1 MNLGKQQSD
10 GSASGPF
17 TYYRAPA
24 TLRRRIRAAISRA
37 ESPRPAW
44 WRNLGWMGPAIGFA
58 CASLMTANV
67 LILASIP
74 SKQERL
80 AEDVL
85 GSHLRALM
93 TERAIDVESSEQ
105 HTVKPWYTG
114 KLDFSPPVTDFARE
128 GFALAGG
135 RVDYVDGRTVAALV
149 YRHRRH
155 VIDVFVWPAQGT
167 GAAQVLQR
175 RGYNIVHWKRDG
187 LAYWVASDV
196 EAGELRRL
204 ETLIESAGAM

>member
-1 MNLGKQQSD
+1 MNLGKRQSH
-10 GSASGPF
+10 GSDSGPF
-17 TYYRAPA
+17 TYHRAPA
-24 TLRRRIRAAISRA
+24 ALQRRIRAAISRA
-37 ESPRPAW
+37 ESPRRAW
-44 WRNLGWMGPAIGFA
+44 WRNLWIGPAAGFA
-58 CASLMTANV
+58 FASLMTANV
-67 LILASIP
+67 VILASIP

-114 KLDFSPPVTDFARE
+114 KVDFSPPVTDFARE